1 MAVSAGNIVETTSV
15 EYSHDAG
22 SRPGSGAKAL
32 DGITVNIAGGEFV
45 ALIGRNGSGKSTL
58 ARHLNAILL
67 PTGGVVRIKGMDT
80 RDEPNVWDVRRGV
93 GMLFQDPDNQIIGTT
108 VEEDTAFGP
117 ENLGLSPEVIE
128 ARVRAALHAVGMAD
142 HAESAPHLLSG
153 GEKQRLALAGVLA
166 MGPELIILD
175 EATSMLDPSAREE
188 VMGLLRRLNREEGIT
203 ILHITHRMEEA
214 AQADRIVV
222 MDAGR
227 VVLGGTPGEVFS
239 NASLIRELGLELP
252 PVTELFD
259 LLRQDGFDLPAGIT
273 DADEALEALMAI
285 NSGRMGHV
293 HIN

>member
-1 MAVSAGNIVETTSV
+1 MTVAAENIVETSAV

-32 DGITVNIAGGEFV
+32 DGITLNIVRGEFV
-45 ALIGRNGSGKSTL
+45 ALVGRNGSGKSTL
-58 ARHLNAILL
+58 ARHLNALLL
-67 PTGGVVRIKGMDT
+67 PTGGVVRINGMDT
-80 RDEPNVWDVRRGV
+80 RDETGLWDLRRGV

-128 ARVRAALHAVGMAD
+128 VRVRAALHTVGMAD
-142 HAESAPHLLSG
+142 HADRAPHLLSG

-166 MGPELIILD
+166 MKPECIILD

-188 VMGLLRRLNREEGIT
+188 IMGLLRRLNREEGIT
-203 ILHITHRMEEA
+203 VLHITHRMEEA
-214 AQADRIVV
+214 ALADRIVV

-227 VVLGGTPGEVFS
+227 VVLEGKPGEVFS
-239 NASLIRELGLELP
+239 EVSLIRELGLELP

-259 LLRQDGFDLPAGIT
+259 LLMLDGFDLPAGIT
-273 DADEALEALMAI
+273 DTDEALEALMAI
-285 NSGRMGHV
+285 NSSRMGDV

>member
-1 MAVSAGNIVETTSV
+1 MTVSAGNIVETSAV
-15 EYSHDAG
+15 EFSHGAG
-22 SRPGSGAKAL
+22 SPNSL
-32 DGITVNIAGGEFV
+32 DGIDLKIARGEFV
-45 ALIGRNGSGKSTL
+45 ALVGRNGSGKSTL
-58 ARHLNAILL
+58 ARHLNALLL
-67 PTGGVVRIKGMDT
+67 PTVGAVRINGMDT
-80 RDEPNVWDVRRGV
+80 RDEPNLWDVRRGV

-117 ENLGLSPEVIE
+117 ENLGLSPEVIRE
-128 ARVRAALHAVGMAD
+128 RVRAALHAAGMAD

-166 MGPELIILD
+166 MGLELIILD

-188 VMGLLRRLNREEGIT
+188 IMDLLRRLNREEGIT
-203 ILHITHRMEEA
+203 VLHITHRMEEA
-214 AQADRIVV
+214 ALADRIVI

-227 VVLGGTPGEVFS
+227 IVLGGTPGEVFS

-259 LLRQDGFDLPAGIT
+259 LLRQDGFDLPSGIT
-273 DADEALEALMAI
+273 NTDEALEALMAI